1 MKNVQLD
8 IPIDKDV
15 KPVAQQMCRVTFS
28 WRDKLEQ
35 KLNELVDLD
44 VFERAE
50 GPAPWISPDVVV
62 SKPNGDL
69 HLCVAMRQANGAIR
83 EGHPIPIID
92 EILHDLNGS
101 RVFNKLDIKCV
112 FHQVYLSEKSRPIT
126 TFTPNKRLFWY
137 RQLMFGISCA
147 PERYQRVMQQVL
159 GGCVGV
165 RKILNDIT
173 VCGQEVDEHD
183 QGL

>member
-1 MKNVQLD
+1 LLGKEIATQLKVPSLDDEAGVNVFKQEGIFQKYKLCFEDLGKLKNVQLD

-69 HLCVAMRQANGAIR
+69 HLCVAMRQGNGAIR
-83 EGHPIPIID
+83 EGHRIPIID
-92 EILHDLNGS
+92 EILHD
-101 RVFNKLDIKCV
+101 
-112 FHQVYLSEKSRPIT
+112 
-126 TFTPNKRLFWY
+126 
-137 RQLMFGISCA
+137 
-147 PERYQRVMQQVL
+147 
-159 GGCVGV
+159 
-165 RKILNDIT
+165 
-173 VCGQEVDEHD
+173 
-183 QGL
+183 